1 MWSRHLFNVLMEQE
15 QTRYFPLLLLFIY
28 SQGSKHEHITVTQSH
43 KYKHWAYAQK
53 ITNVSIIFIST
64 FTVMR
69 FSLVYETI
77 NSLIFH
83 FYQSILAIWSKHMGR
98 PMLNSIFFKMILKR
112 HVDQLALNYSKKN
125 NFLKD
130 VACFD
135 LAPWPF
141 HLPLPWRWF

>member
-1 MWSRHLFNVLMEQE
+1 MKQAFVQRVNGTRTNKAFSTAIVVYLQSGK
-15 QTRYFPLLLLFIY
+15 QT
-28 SQGSKHEHITVTQSH
+28 
-43 KYKHWAYAQK
+43 WAYHCYAISQIQALSVCTK
-53 ITNVSIIFIST
+53 NYKCFHYLRKHLHCNAIFLS
-64 FTVMR
+64 VW
-69 FSLVYETI
+69 TI